1 MAMALGM
8 GMGTETRWGR
18 LGGDL
23 DESVRGPWLA
33 ALTAKQFAEI
43 SLKLNEIVKS
53 ISHILPLPVTRRKKK
68 KKTFFPSFFPA
79 LLLLAPP
86 LRGRYC
92 SRSKFVSV
100 DSFAFAFGICF
111 TLRLIWL

>member
-1 MAMALGM
+1 MAMAMGM
-8 GMGTETRWGR
+8 GTGTETRWGR

-23 DESVRGPWLA
+23 VESVRGPWLA

-68 KKTFFPSFFPA
+68 EENFFSHLFF
-79 LLLLAPP
+79 LLSS
-86 LRGRYC
+86 Y
-92 SRSKFVSV
+92 
-100 DSFAFAFGICF
+100 
-111 TLRLIWL
+111 